1 MDKITLSIEGMT
13 CSACSNA
20 IDKYLKKQKGIEDSL
35 TNLVLACTTITYNK
49 DIISI
54 YNKTIIILI
63 YMHKDIILY
72 VYKEDFIMQ
81 VKNQKVPLGIQIDA
95 DLNDRLNECARAEK
109 RTKRA
114 VVELALEEHFER
126 SEALKKLHTEVK

>member
-1 MDKITLSIEGMT
+1 
-13 CSACSNA
+13 
-20 IDKYLKKQKGIEDSL
+20 
-35 TNLVLACTTITYNK
+35 
-49 DIISI
+49 
-54 YNKTIIILI
+54 
-63 YMHKDIILY
+63 MHKDIILY

-81 VKNQKVPLGIQIDA
+81 AKNQKVPLGIQIDA

>member
-54 YNKTIIILI
+54 EEINNYIKEAGYKSLGI
-63 YMHKDIILY
+63 
-72 VYKEDFIMQ
+72 YKEI
-81 VKNQKVPLGIQIDA
+81 
-95 DLNDRLNECARAEK
+95 K
-109 RTKRA
+109 R
-114 VVELALEEHFER
+114 
-126 SEALKKLHTEVK
+126 KKIAY